1 MRSAPPHGEHD
12 ACRFQQAVNSLFR
25 YEETDATIFGT
36 RIVHAPNPALD
47 LLSIISVSYN
57 IMQSDTR
64 ARSELQRASLGR
76 D

>member
-1 MRSAPPHGEHD
+1 MRSAPPHGEQD